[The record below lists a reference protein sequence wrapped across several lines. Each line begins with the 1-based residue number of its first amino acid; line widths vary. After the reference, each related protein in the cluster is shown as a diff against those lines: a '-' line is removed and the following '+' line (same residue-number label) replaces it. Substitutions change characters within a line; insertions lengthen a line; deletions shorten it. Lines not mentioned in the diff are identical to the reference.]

1 MRNTKTITSLLVLF
15 TLFLLLPLYFINT
28 YLFQT
33 AFFSVFFYTLLWT
46 VLELIYAKI
55 STKNKIEVMTNFALF
70 VGVKFVTSMFFL
82 LFLFKVDLLN
92 DLKQGLIV
100 MVLYI
105 IYTSVILRNN
115 FLLGDTKKP

>member
-105 IYTSVILRNN
+105 IYTSIILRNN